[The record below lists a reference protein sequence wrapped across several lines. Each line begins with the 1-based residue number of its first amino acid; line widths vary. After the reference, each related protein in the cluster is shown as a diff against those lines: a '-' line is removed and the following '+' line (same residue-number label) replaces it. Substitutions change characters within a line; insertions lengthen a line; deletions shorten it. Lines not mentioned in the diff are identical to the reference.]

1 MEEGRIDQ
9 RINLNKYKT
18 DVKIVPGAKKKG
30 MRERKERKKTQ
41 NKVHSFPPLP
51 PGKGERCHFE

>member
-18 DVKIVPGAKKKG
+18 DVKIVPGAKKK
-30 MRERKERKKTQ
+30 RECAKEKKES
-41 NKVHSFPPLP
+41 KA
-51 PGKGERCHFE
+51 E

>member
-1 MEEGRIDQ
+1 MEEGRTNQ

-30 MRERKERKKTQ
+30 NARKKRKKE
-41 NKVHSFPPLP
+41 NA
-51 PGKGERCHFE
+51 E

>member
-1 MEEGRIDQ
+1 MEEGRTDQ

-30 MRERKERKKTQ
+30 MRERKERKQSRIKPT
-41 NKVHSFPPLP
+41 HSPSATRKG
-51 PGKGERCHFE
+51 GKMSF